1 MSALSDLV
9 DELLERDF
17 ESSPVLASSLG
28 LTDYD
33 SGMDDLSA
41 AAFAQREADAVAF
54 SQRFEALADADLDA
68 DERIDR
74 DLALAMLRGRLI
86 NAEWQGWKRDPLTY

>member
-54 SQRFEALADADLDA
+54 IAA
-68 DERIDR
+68 
-74 DLALAMLRGRLI
+74 LRGTGRCASWTPT
-86 NAEWQGWKRDPLTY
+86 NASIATSPWPCCAGGSSTPSGKAGSATR